1 MLNTNERIGETTSSL
16 SLNMLQHHGQQP
28 TKEGGENVFKK
39 KKSFQILLEYF
50 IKVFCFLLALDIEL

>member
-1 MLNTNERIGETTSSL
+1 MLNTNERIGETTSPL

-39 KKSFQILLEYF
+39 KSFQILLEYF
-50 IKVFCFLLALDIEL
+50 VKVFCFLLALDL